1 LLDVIDDTGFKH
13 LKVKVV
19 APSLEDSVDLLDRM
33 FENPDVS
40 TTLRGAG
47 IVDGRPFFELD
58 MFGASSQVEEVLT
71 HACKTAGKAWKSSH
85 EALGAHV

>member
-1 LLDVIDDTGFKH
+1 VIDDSGFKH
-13 LKVKVV
+13 LTVKVV

-58 MFGASSQVEEVLT
+58 IFGASSQVEEVLT
-71 HACKTAGKAWKSSH
+71 NASKTAGKARQSSL
-85 EALGAHV
+85 EALGVHV